1 MALDADKLAEEMI
14 NQMEQMIASKQDG
27 EAFDK
32 NDGLIVISRAIV
44 NHIREDLEIKVPIG
58 SFVKTV
64 TGQAVGT
71 ANPNPVSCEVT

>member
-14 NQMEQMIASKQDG
+14 NQMEQMVASKQDG

-44 NHIREDLEIKVPIG
+44 NHIREDLEIKVPRG
-58 SFVKTV
+58 SFVDTV
-64 TGQAVGT
+64 TGQAIGT
-71 ANPNPVSCEVT
+71 ANLNPVSCEVL